1 MAAAQPLNVFHDLKD
16 VYPAQTLPKEEARW
30 ADLVSRFEKAYGAKP
45 TYIARAPGR
54 VNILGE
60 HVDYSLFD
68 ILIALRPTTDLR
80 VRIANVDDKFKPAS
94 FELKHTDKGWDAG
107 LVPVNEGG
115 GWENYAKVAIL
126 ECLARFFPD
135 GARDGKPPAGLDLM
149 MAGNVPPGA
158 GLSSSAAFVVA
169 SVIMFLAANS
179 ITGLTKGDVV
189 KLAIASEH
197 RMGLRTG
204 GMDCAWHGQLGVA
217 PLLPPVTRG
226 YPAPASAPA
235 RSGHHELTRA
245 ARSRRRCAGTL
256 QPACCRGAVRRP
268 SLKGMEQGR
277 DGVCLWHVQPDFEKT
292 YLDFIP
298 VRCERFQLYKRAKH
312 TFEESLRVAR
322 FAELCNEIASDP
334 SKANAGAE
342 ELGRLLNGSHE
353 SLRDLFDATVPQV
366 EELRDICLKNGAL
379 GARQTGGGWG
389 GAVISLLPADQVP
402 DFVARVTKEYPA
414 YEGLS
419 KEKMAEVAFASMPGS
434 GAGVYK
440 VPQ

>member
-1 MAAAQPLNVFHDLKD
+1 MANSVLHLSFHPSLEATPL
-16 VYPAQTLPKEEARW
+16 PLPPQLAVVITNSLAPHGLVDDAPERYNLRVVEVLCASRLLLHAWGVDDPRAVAGEE
-30 ADLVSRFEKAYGAKP
+30 
-45 TYIARAPGR
+45 GR
-54 VNILGE
+54 VW
-60 HVDYSLFD
+60 
-68 ILIALRPTTDLR
+68 LREAVDLR
-80 VRIANVDDKFKPAS
+80 EKQSSEKEMYERALSDLDTVLGADGRAS
-94 FELKHTDKGWDAG
+94 KGWS
-107 LVPVNEGG
+107 
-115 GWENYAKVAIL
+115 
-126 ECLARFFPD
+126 
-135 GARDGKPPAGLDLM
+135 RDEM
-149 MAGNVPPGA
+149 V
-158 GLSSSAAFVVA
+158 SA
-169 SVIMFLAANS
+169 S
-179 ITGLTKGDVV
+179 
-189 KLAIASEH
+189 
-197 RMGLRTG
+197 
-204 GMDCAWHGQLGVA
+204 GM
-217 PLLPPVTRG
+217 
-226 YPAPASAPA
+226 S
-235 RSGHHELTRA
+235 
-245 ARSRRRCAGTL
+245 
-256 QPACCRGAVRRP
+256 
-268 SLKGMEQGR
+268 
-277 DGVCLWHVQPDFEKT
+277 QPDFEKT

-414 YEGLS
+414 YEGLG
-419 KEKMAEVAFASMPGS
+419 KEKLDEVAFASMPGS